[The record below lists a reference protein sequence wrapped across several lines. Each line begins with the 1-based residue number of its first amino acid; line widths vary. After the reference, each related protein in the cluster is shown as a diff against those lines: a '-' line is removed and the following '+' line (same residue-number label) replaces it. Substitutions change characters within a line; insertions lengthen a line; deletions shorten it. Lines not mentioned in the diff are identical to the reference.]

1 MASKNYTQEQFIEAV
16 KNSYSY
22 SGVCRIL
29 GISPKGGNLKT
40 VKNKI
45 QQLELDAS
53 HFTGQRWIKGNTS
66 ENHPSFKKKDSS
78 EILVEN
84 SAKYH
89 VLEIEKSL

>member
-1 MASKNYTQEQFIEAV
+1 MANKNYTQEQFIEAV

-53 HFTGQRWIKGNTS
+53 HFTGQR
-66 ENHPSFKKKDSS
+66 
-78 EILVEN
+78 
-84 SAKYH
+84 
-89 VLEIEKSL
+89 

>member
-45 QQLELDAS
+45 Q
-53 HFTGQRWIKGNTS
+53 
-66 ENHPSFKKKDSS
+66 
-78 EILVEN
+78 
-84 SAKYH
+84 
-89 VLEIEKSL
+89 